1 MFLFFSLFVGLT
13 FGPAQSSLRAWMAE
27 LAPPGETGRWFG
39 LYALSGKATAF
50 MAPLVIAVGTRLAG
64 DQRIAVVVSAA
75 FMALGALVLTSA
87 PRRAP
92 VVG

>member
-1 MFLFFSLFVGLT
+1 
-13 FGPAQSSLRAWMAE
+13 
-27 LAPPGETGRWFG
+27 
-39 LYALSGKATAF
+39 